1 MKNPRDIIIEPVVSE
16 KAYDGIDNYNSY
28 TFLVDRRASK
38 PEIRL
43 AIESIFEVEV
53 AEVDDAIAA
62 FVAPAPMAGGYSPV
76 NIATARTLFRL
87 EQPLFRLRLGDLGEI
102 GNRLE
107 PTPG

>member
-16 KAYDGIDNYNSY
+16 KTYEGIDNHNSY

-53 AEVDDAIAA
+53 TSVNTLNRKGKRRRYGYKVGRTAHTKRAMVTLAE
-62 FVAPAPMAGGYSPV
+62 
-76 NIATARTLFRL
+76 
-87 EQPLFRLRLGDLGEI
+87 GESI
-102 GNRLE
+102 DIFE
-107 PTPG
+107 V

>member
-43 AIESIFEVEV
+43 AIESIFEVNV
-53 AEVDDAIAA
+53 ASVNTLNRK
-62 FVAPAPMAGGYSPV
+62 GKRRRSGYKV
-76 NIATARTLFRL
+76 GRTARTKRAMVTLA
-87 EQPLFRLRLGDLGEI
+87 DGESI
-102 GNRLE
+102 DIFE
-107 PTPG
+107 V